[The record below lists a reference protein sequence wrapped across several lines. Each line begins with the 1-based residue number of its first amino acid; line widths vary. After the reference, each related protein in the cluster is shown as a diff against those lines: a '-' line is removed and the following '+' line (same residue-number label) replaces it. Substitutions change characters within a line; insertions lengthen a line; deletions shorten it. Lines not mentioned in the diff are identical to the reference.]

1 MEVIATT
8 PFIRSAK
15 PLAKKYCGFNADYQD
30 FVFNHLLSTG
40 DNINGVKALIKNN
53 RIC

>member
-15 PLAKKYCGFNADYQD
+15 PLAKKYRSFNADYQD
-30 FVFNHLLSTG
+30 FV
-40 DNINGVKALIKNN
+40 KALKENP
-53 RIC
+53 RMG